1 MPWKPNAN
9 RRVVNGIAQVSAKEL
24 ANFQDEYGAN
34 KTLRDLLNAD
44 KQIARKAPTST
55 NYEVKP
61 AKPVIDIEKLA
72 SDEAQDALNER
83 NKQTDRIGNYSIDD
97 VKSSTDASDD
107 WRKRKGGAIKKSKKK
122 HSSW

>member
-44 KQIARKAPTST
+44 KQIARKAPAST

-97 VKSSTDASDD
+97 VKSSTDAGDD